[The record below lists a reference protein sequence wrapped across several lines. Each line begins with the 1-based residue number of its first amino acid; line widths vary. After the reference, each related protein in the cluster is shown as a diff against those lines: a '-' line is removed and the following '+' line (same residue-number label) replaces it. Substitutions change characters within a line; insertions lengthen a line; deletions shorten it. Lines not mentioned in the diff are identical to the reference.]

1 MEQTAASHSQP
12 NPGAIA
18 PGLSLYLELL
28 RLLAA
33 TEVVLFHV
41 NGFALLGGQRAAWNA
56 FGHEAVVV
64 FFVLSGFVIAF
75 AAQTR
80 EHTAKAYAVSRLTRI
95 YSVALPCLLFTLL
108 FDRIGQA
115 LAPQLYAG
123 LITDGSALV
132 RLVLGGLFL
141 NESWSVSAQMFS
153 NTPYWSIAY
162 EFWYYAVFAA
172 LFYFRG
178 WARITLTA
186 LAGLIAGYKILLL
199 FPIWALGWGV
209 YRWTRSHQVSPA
221 LGVVLFVQPALV
233 LYLDDSLSWTRHAGE
248 WLAAMIGQDT
258 WRVGLSWSRY
268 VLTDTLL
275 GLSMAVHF
283 VGAAALSPWLE
294 RALLPLAKPVKWLAA
309 RSFTLYLLHQPAM
322 LLVGA
327 VLLTLGLPLLGSW
340 SVFAATWG
348 IVLVVAQVSELQK
361 HRLKPLVVW
370 LLDWPERALTRR
382 RNAIPAL
389 WRARQQHD

>member
-1 MEQTAASHSQP
+1 MDQPVANVEQSKRV
-12 NPGAIA
+12 GIA

-41 NGFALLGGQRAAWNA
+41 GGFPLLGGHRAVWNA

-75 AAQTR
+75 AAHTR

-95 YSVALPCLLFTLL
+95 YSVALPCLLFTVL
-108 FDRIGQA
+108 FDRVGLA
-115 LAPQLYAG
+115 LVPQLYAG
-123 LITDGSALV
+123 LVTDGSALV

-141 NESWSVSAQMFS
+141 NESWALSAQMFS

-162 EFWYYAVFAA
+162 EFWYYAVFAG

-178 WARITLTA
+178 WPRIALTG
-186 LAGLIAGYKILLL
+186 LACLIAGYKILLL

-209 YRWTRSHQVSPA
+209 YRWTQRHHVNPA
-221 LGVVLFVQPALV
+221 LGLVLFVQPALV

-248 WLAAMIGQDT
+248 WLAVMIGHEQ

-275 GLSMAVHF
+275 GCSMAAHF

-294 RALLPLAKPVKWLAA
+294 RMLRPVARPVKWLTA

-322 LLVGA
+322 LLAGA
-327 VLLTLGLPLLGSW
+327 LLLTLGVPLLGSW
-340 SVFAATWG
+340 SVFAVTWG
-348 IVLVVAQVSELQK
+348 IVLAVAQVSELQK

-370 LLDWPERALTRR
+370 LLDWPERLLAERR
-382 RNAIPAL
+382 SGVPAE
-389 WRARQQHD
+389 

>member
-1 MEQTAASHSQP
+1 MGQQAATDSQLQP
-12 NPGAIA
+12 SAIA
-18 PGLSLYLELL
+18 PGVSLYLELL

-33 TEVVLFHV
+33 TEVVLFHI
-41 NGFALLGGQRAAWNA
+41 NGFALLGGHRAAWNA

-80 EHTAKAYAVSRLTRI
+80 EHTPGAYAVSRLTRI
-95 YSVALPCLLFTLL
+95 YSVALPCLLATVL
-108 FDRIGQA
+108 FDRIGVA
-115 LAPQLYAG
+115 LVPQLYEG

-141 NESWSVSAQMFS
+141 NESWTLSAQMFS

-162 EFWYYAVFAA
+162 EFWYYAIFAG

-178 WARITLTA
+178 WQRVALTA
-186 LAGLIAGYKILLL
+186 LACLIAGYKILLL

-209 YRWTRSHQVSPA
+209 YRWSQRHHVRPA
-221 LGVVLFVQPALV
+221 FGLLLFLQPALV
-233 LYLDDSLSWTRHAGE
+233 LYLDDSLGWTRHASE
-248 WLAAMIGQDT
+248 WLAVVVGQDN

-275 GLSMAVHF
+275 GLSMAAHF
-283 VGAAALSPWLE
+283 VGAQALSPWLE
-294 RALLPLAKPVKWLAA
+294 LGLRPIAAPVKWLTA

-322 LLVGA
+322 LLAGA
-327 VLLTLGLPLLGSW
+327 VLITLRAPLFGSW
-340 SVFAATWG
+340 TVFAATWG
-348 IVLVVAQVSELQK
+348 IVLAVAQVSELQK

-370 LLDWPERALTRR
+370 LLDL
-382 RNAIPAL
+382 PARL
-389 WRARQQHD
+389 LARHRTAVPAE

>member
-1 MEQTAASHSQP
+1 MDQPVANVEQSKRV
-12 NPGAIA
+12 GIA

-41 NGFALLGGQRAAWNA
+41 GGFPLLGGHRAVWNA

-80 EHTAKAYAVSRLTRI
+80 EHTPKAYAVSRLTRI

-108 FDRIGQA
+108 FDRVGLA
-115 LAPQLYAG
+115 LVPQLYAG
-123 LITDGSALV
+123 LVTDGSALV

-141 NESWSVSAQMFS
+141 NESWALSAQMFS

-162 EFWYYAVFAA
+162 EFWYYAVFAG

-178 WARITLTA
+178 WPRIALTG
-186 LAGLIAGYKILLL
+186 LACLIAGYKILLL

-209 YRWTRSHQVSPA
+209 YRWSQRHQVSPA
-221 LGVVLFVQPALV
+221 LGLVLFVQPALV

-248 WLAAMIGQDT
+248 WLAAMIGHEH

-275 GLSMAVHF
+275 GCSMAAHF

-294 RALLPLAKPVKWLAA
+294 RTLRPVVRPVKWLTA

-322 LLVGA
+322 LLAGA
-327 VLLTLGLPLLGSW
+327 LLLTLGVPLLGSW
-340 SVFAATWG
+340 SVFAVTWG
-348 IVLVVAQVSELQK
+348 IVLAVAQVSELQK

-370 LLDWPERALTRR
+370 LLDWPERLLAGRR
-382 RNAIPAL
+382 SAVPAE
-389 WRARQQHD
+389 

>member
-1 MEQTAASHSQP
+1 MDQPVANVEQSKRV
-12 NPGAIA
+12 GIA

-41 NGFALLGGQRAAWNA
+41 GGFPLLGGHRAVWNA

-75 AAQTR
+75 AAHTR

-95 YSVALPCLLFTLL
+95 YSVALPCLLFTVL
-108 FDRIGQA
+108 FDRVGLA
-115 LAPQLYAG
+115 LVPQLYAG
-123 LITDGSALV
+123 LVTDGSALV

-141 NESWSVSAQMFS
+141 NESWALSAQMFS

-162 EFWYYAVFAA
+162 EFWYYAVFAG

-178 WARITLTA
+178 WLRIALTG
-186 LAGLIAGYKILLL
+186 LVCLIAGYKILLL

-209 YRWTRSHQVSPA
+209 YRWTQRHHVNPA
-221 LGVVLFVQPALV
+221 LGLVLFVQPALV
-233 LYLDDSLSWTRHAGE
+233 LYLDDSLSWTRHSGE
-248 WLAAMIGQDT
+248 WLAAMIGHEH

-275 GLSMAVHF
+275 GCSMAAHF

-294 RALLPLAKPVKWLAA
+294 RMLRPVARPVKWLTA

-322 LLVGA
+322 LLAGA
-327 VLLTLGLPLLGSW
+327 LLLTLGVPLLGSW
-340 SVFAATWG
+340 SVFAVTWG
-348 IVLVVAQVSELQK
+348 IVLAVAQVSELQK

-370 LLDWPERALTRR
+370 LLDWPERLLAGRR
-382 RNAIPAL
+382 SGVPAE
-389 WRARQQHD
+389 

>member
-1 MEQTAASHSQP
+1 MDQPVANVEQSKRV
-12 NPGAIA
+12 GIA

-41 NGFALLGGQRAAWNA
+41 GGFPLLGGHRAVWNA

-80 EHTAKAYAVSRLTRI
+80 EHTPKAYAVSRLTRI

-108 FDRIGQA
+108 FDRVGLA
-115 LAPQLYAG
+115 LVPQLYAG
-123 LITDGSALV
+123 LVTDGSALV

-141 NESWSVSAQMFS
+141 NESWALSAQMFS

-162 EFWYYAVFAA
+162 EFWYYAVFAG

-178 WARITLTA
+178 WPRIALTG
-186 LAGLIAGYKILLL
+186 LACLIAGYKILLL

-209 YRWTRSHQVSPA
+209 YRWSQRHQVSPA
-221 LGVVLFVQPALV
+221 LGLVLFVQPALV

-248 WLAAMIGQDT
+248 WLAAMIGHEH

-275 GLSMAVHF
+275 GCSMAAHF

-294 RALLPLAKPVKWLAA
+294 RTLRPVARPVKWLTA

-322 LLVGA
+322 LLAGA
-327 VLLTLGLPLLGSW
+327 LLLTLGVPLLGSW
-340 SVFAATWG
+340 SVFAVTWG
-348 IVLVVAQVSELQK
+348 IVLAVAQVSELQK

-370 LLDWPERALTRR
+370 LLDWPERLLAGRR
-382 RNAIPAL
+382 SAVPAE
-389 WRARQQHD
+389 

>member
-1 MEQTAASHSQP
+1 MDQPVANVEQSKRV
-12 NPGAIA
+12 GIA

-41 NGFALLGGQRAAWNA
+41 GGFPLLGGHRAVWNA

-75 AAQTR
+75 AAHTR

-108 FDRIGQA
+108 FDRVGLA
-115 LAPQLYAG
+115 LVPQLYAG
-123 LITDGSALV
+123 LVTDGSALV

-141 NESWSVSAQMFS
+141 NESWALSAQMFS

-162 EFWYYAVFAA
+162 EFWYYAVFAG

-178 WARITLTA
+178 WPRIALTG
-186 LAGLIAGYKILLL
+186 LACLIAGYKILLL

-209 YRWTRSHQVSPA
+209 YRWTQRHQVNPA
-221 LGVVLFVQPALV
+221 LGLVLFVQPALV

-248 WLAAMIGQDT
+248 WLAAMIGHEH

-275 GLSMAVHF
+275 GCSMAVHF

-294 RALLPLAKPVKWLAA
+294 RLLRPVARPVKWLTA

-322 LLVGA
+322 LLAGA
-327 VLLTLGLPLLGSW
+327 LLLTLGVPLLGSW
-340 SVFAATWG
+340 SVFAVTWG
-348 IVLVVAQVSELQK
+348 IVLAVAQVSELQK

-370 LLDWPERALTRR
+370 LLDWPERLLAVRR
-382 RNAIPAL
+382 SAVPAE
-389 WRARQQHD
+389 

>member
-1 MEQTAASHSQP
+1 MGNAEFARNEAP
-12 NPGAIA
+12 VAGIA
-18 PGLSLYLELL
+18 HGLSLYLELL

-41 NGFALLGGQRAAWNA
+41 NGFALLGGHRAAWNA

-80 EHTAKAYAVSRLTRI
+80 EHTPKAYAVSRLTRI
-95 YSVALPCLLFTLL
+95 YSVALPCLLATVV
-108 FDRIGQA
+108 FDRIGLA
-115 LAPQLYAG
+115 LVPQLYNG
-123 LITDGSALV
+123 LVTDGSALV

-141 NESWSVSAQMFS
+141 NESWALSAQMFS

-162 EFWYYAVFAA
+162 EFWYYAIFAG

-178 WARITLTA
+178 WQRVALTA
-186 LAGLIAGYKILLL
+186 LACLIAGYKVLLL
-199 FPIWALGWGV
+199 FPIWALGWGI
-209 YRWTRSHQVSPA
+209 YRWSQSHKVGPVLGLA
-221 LGVVLFVQPALV
+221 LFLQPALV
-233 LYLDDSLSWTRHAGE
+233 LYFDDSQGWTRQAGE
-248 WLAAMIGQDT
+248 WLAGMMGQDN

-275 GLSMAVHF
+275 GLSMAGHF
-283 VGAAALSPWLE
+283 VGAAALAPWLE
-294 RALLPLAKPVKWLAA
+294 RILQPVAAPVKWLTA

-322 LLVGA
+322 LLAGA
-327 VLLTLGLPLLGSW
+327 VLISLGVPLLGSW
-340 SVFAATWG
+340 TVFAATWG
-348 IVLVVAQVSELQK
+348 IVLAVAQVSELQK

-370 LLDWPERALTRR
+370 LLDWPERQLTSRR
-382 RNAIPAL
+382 AAVPAE
-389 WRARQQHD
+389 

>member
-1 MEQTAASHSQP
+1 MDQPVANVEQSKRV
-12 NPGAIA
+12 GIA

-41 NGFALLGGQRAAWNA
+41 GGFALLGGHRAVWNA

-75 AAQTR
+75 AAHTR

-108 FDRIGQA
+108 FDRVGLA
-115 LAPQLYAG
+115 LVPQLYAG
-123 LITDGSALV
+123 LVTDGSALV

-141 NESWSVSAQMFS
+141 NESWALSAQMFS

-162 EFWYYAVFAA
+162 EFWYYAVFAG

-178 WARITLTA
+178 WPRIALTG
-186 LAGLIAGYKILLL
+186 LACLIAGYKILLL

-209 YRWTRSHQVSPA
+209 YRWTQRHRVNPA
-221 LGVVLFVQPALV
+221 LGLVLFVQPALV

-248 WLAAMIGQDT
+248 WLAVMIGHEH

-275 GLSMAVHF
+275 GCSMAAHF

-294 RALLPLAKPVKWLAA
+294 RLLRPVARPVKWLTA

-322 LLVGA
+322 LLAGA
-327 VLLTLGLPLLGSW
+327 LLLTLGVPLLGSW
-340 SVFAATWG
+340 SVFAVTWG
-348 IVLVVAQVSELQK
+348 IVLAVAQVSELQK

-370 LLDWPERALTRR
+370 LLDWPERLLAVRR
-382 RNAIPAL
+382 SAVPAE
-389 WRARQQHD
+389 

>member
-1 MEQTAASHSQP
+1 MEQPVANLEQP
-12 NPGAIA
+12 KPGGIA

-41 NGFALLGGQRAAWNA
+41 NGFAMLGGQRAVWNA

-75 AAQTR
+75 AAETR
-80 EHTAKAYAVSRLTRI
+80 EHTAKAYAISRLTRI

-108 FDRIGQA
+108 FDRIGLA
-115 LAPQLYAG
+115 LLPQLYAG
-123 LITDGSALV
+123 LVTDGSALV
-132 RLVLGGLFL
+132 RLMLGGLFL
-141 NESWSVSAQMFS
+141 NESWTLSAQMFS

-162 EFWYYAVFAA
+162 EFWYYAVFAG

-178 WARITLTA
+178 WARIALTG
-186 LAGLIAGYKILLL
+186 LACLIAGYKILLL

-209 YRWTRSHQVSPA
+209 YRWSKTHRVSPA
-221 LGVVLFVQPALV
+221 LGLLLFVQPALV

-248 WLAAMIGQDT
+248 WLAGVMGQDT

-275 GLSMAVHF
+275 GLSIAAHF
-283 VGAAALSPWLE
+283 VGAQALSPWLE
-294 RALLPLAKPVKWLAA
+294 RALRPIARPVKWLTA

-322 LLVGA
+322 LLAGA
-327 VLLTLGLPLLGSW
+327 ALITLGVPLLGSW
-340 SVFAATWG
+340 SVFLATWG
-348 IVLVVAQVSELQK
+348 IVLAVAQVSELQK

-370 LLDWPERALTRR
+370 LLDWPGRILAQRR
-382 RNAIPAL
+382 TAVPAE
-389 WRARQQHD
+389 

>member
-1 MEQTAASHSQP
+1 MEQTADPSNQP
-12 NPGAIA
+12 KPGAIA

-41 NGFALLGGQRAAWNA
+41 NGFPLLGGHRAAWNA

-75 AAQTR
+75 AAETR

-95 YSVALPCLLFTLL
+95 YSVALPCLIFTLL
-108 FDRIGQA
+108 FDRVGLA
-115 LAPQLYAG
+115 LVPQLYVG
-123 LITDGSALV
+123 LVTDGSALL
-132 RLVLGGLFL
+132 RLMLGGLFL
-141 NESWSVSAQMFS
+141 NESWTVSAQMFS

-162 EFWYYAVFAA
+162 EFWYYAVFAG

-178 WARITLTA
+178 RTRIALTA
-186 LAGLIAGYKILLL
+186 LACLIAGYKILLL
-199 FPIWALGWGV
+199 FPIWAMGWGV
-209 YRWTRSHQVSPA
+209 YRWTRNHRVSPT
-221 LGVVLFVQPALV
+221 LGLLLFVQPALV
-233 LYLDDSLSWTRHAGE
+233 LYFDHSLSWTRHTGE
-248 WLAAMIGQDT
+248 WLAGIIGQDN
-258 WRVGLSWSRY
+258 WRIGLSWSRY

-275 GLSMAVHF
+275 GLSMAAHF
-283 VGAAALSPWLE
+283 VGAQALSPWLE
-294 RALLPLAKPVKWLAA
+294 RALLPVAKPVKWLTA

-322 LLVGA
+322 LLAGA
-327 VLLTLGLPLLGSW
+327 VLLTLGVPLLGSW

-348 IVLVVAQVSELQK
+348 IVLVVAQTSELQK

-370 LLDWPERALTRR
+370 LFEWPERWVAQRR
-382 RNAIPAL
+382 SAAPAE
-389 WRARQQHD
+389 

>member
-1 MEQTAASHSQP
+1 MDQPVANVEQSKRV
-12 NPGAIA
+12 GIA

-41 NGFALLGGQRAAWNA
+41 GGFPLLGGHRAVWNA

-75 AAQTR
+75 AAHTR

-95 YSVALPCLLFTLL
+95 YSVALPCLLFTVL
-108 FDRIGQA
+108 FDRVGLA
-115 LAPQLYAG
+115 LVPQLYAG
-123 LITDGSALV
+123 LVTDGSALV

-141 NESWSVSAQMFS
+141 NESWALSAQMFS

-162 EFWYYAVFAA
+162 EFWYYAVFAG

-178 WARITLTA
+178 WLRIALTG
-186 LAGLIAGYKILLL
+186 LACLIAGYKILLL

-209 YRWTRSHQVSPA
+209 YRWTQRHHVNPA
-221 LGVVLFVQPALV
+221 LGLVLFVQPALV

-248 WLAAMIGQDT
+248 WLAAMIGHEH

-275 GLSMAVHF
+275 GCSMAAHF

-294 RALLPLAKPVKWLAA
+294 RTLRPVARPVKWLTA

-322 LLVGA
+322 LLAGA
-327 VLLTLGLPLLGSW
+327 LLLTLGVPLLGSW
-340 SVFAATWG
+340 SVFAVTWG
-348 IVLVVAQVSELQK
+348 IVLAVAQVSELQK

-370 LLDWPERALTRR
+370 LLDWPERLLAGRR
-382 RNAIPAL
+382 SGVPAE
-389 WRARQQHD
+389 

>member
-1 MEQTAASHSQP
+1 MGQTVAIDVQP
-12 NPGAIA
+12 KPGAIA

-33 TEVVLFHV
+33 TEVVLFHI
-41 NGFALLGGQRAAWNA
+41 NGFPLLGGHRAVWNA

-80 EHTAKAYAVSRLTRI
+80 ETTPKAYAISRLTRI
-95 YSVALPCLLFTLL
+95 YSVALPCLLATLL
-108 FDRIGQA
+108 FDRIGLA
-115 LAPQLYAG
+115 LMPQLYGG

-141 NESWSVSAQMFS
+141 NESWTVSAQMFS

-162 EFWYYAVFAA
+162 EFWYYMIFAG

-178 WARITLTA
+178 WQRVAVTA
-186 LAGLIAGYKILLL
+186 LACLIAGYKILLL

-209 YRWTRSHQVSPA
+209 YRWSQLRQVSPA
-221 LGVVLFVQPALV
+221 LGLLLFVQPALV
-233 LYLDDSLSWTRHAGE
+233 LYLDDSLSWTRHGGE
-248 WLAAMIGQDT
+248 WLARVIGQDN

-268 VLTDTLL
+268 ILTDTLL
-275 GLSMAVHF
+275 GFSMALHF
-283 VGAAALSPWLE
+283 IGAQALSPWLE
-294 RALLPLAKPVKWLAA
+294 RALRPVAAPVKWLTA

-322 LLVGA
+322 LLAGA
-327 VLLTLGLPLLGSW
+327 VLIALGVPLLGSW
-340 SVFAATWG
+340 AAFGATWG
-348 IVLVVAQVSELQK
+348 IVLAFAQVTELQK
-361 HRLKPLVVW
+361 HRLKPGVSW
-370 LLDWPERALTRR
+370 LLNLPRLLTARR
-382 RNAIPAL
+382 HQAVPA
-389 WRARQQHD
+389 D

>member
-1 MEQTAASHSQP
+1 MDKAATLDGTP
-12 NPGAIA
+12 KPGAISS
-18 PGLSLYLELL
+18 GLSLYLELL

-41 NGFALLGGQRAAWNA
+41 NGFALLGGHRAAWNA

-75 AAQTR
+75 AAETR
-80 EHTAKAYAVSRLTRI
+80 EKTPRSYLTSRLTRI
-95 YSVALPCLLFTLL
+95 YSVAVPCLLATLL

-115 LAPQLYAG
+115 LVPQLYQG

-132 RLVLGGLFL
+132 RLALGSLFL
-141 NESWSVSAQMFS
+141 NESWTVSAQMFS

-162 EFWYYAVFAA
+162 EFWYYMIFAG

-178 WARITLTA
+178 WLRVALTA
-186 LAGLIAGYKILLL
+186 LACLIAGYKVLLL

-209 YRWTRSHQVSPA
+209 YRWTRSHSVAPSVG
-221 LGVVLFVQPALV
+221 LILFLQPVLV
-233 LYLDDSLSWTRHAGE
+233 LYLDDSLSWTRHTGE
-248 WLAAMIGQDT
+248 WLAGLIGQEH

-275 GLSMAVHF
+275 GLSMAGHF
-283 VGAAALSPWLE
+283 IGAAALSPWLE
-294 RALLPLAKPVKWLAA
+294 RALRPIARPVKWLTA

-322 LLVGA
+322 LLAGA

-348 IVLVVAQVSELQK
+348 IVLAVAQVSELQK

-370 LLDWPERALTRR
+370 LLDLPERLLAARGTAL
-382 RNAIPAL
+382 PAK
-389 WRARQQHD
+389 

>member
-1 MEQTAASHSQP
+1 MDQPVANVEQSKRV
-12 NPGAIA
+12 GIA

-41 NGFALLGGQRAAWNA
+41 GGFPLLGGHRAVWNA

-75 AAQTR
+75 AAHTR

-108 FDRIGQA
+108 FDRIGLA
-115 LAPQLYAG
+115 LVPQLYAG
-123 LITDGSALV
+123 LVTDGSALV

-141 NESWSVSAQMFS
+141 NESWALSAQMFS

-162 EFWYYAVFAA
+162 EFWYYAVFAG

-178 WARITLTA
+178 WPRIALTG
-186 LAGLIAGYKILLL
+186 LACLIAGYKILLL

-209 YRWTRSHQVSPA
+209 YRWSQRHQVSPA
-221 LGVVLFVQPALV
+221 LGLVLFVQPALV

-248 WLAAMIGQDT
+248 WLAAMIGHEH

-275 GLSMAVHF
+275 GCSMAAHF

-294 RALLPLAKPVKWLAA
+294 RLLRPVARPVKWLTA

-322 LLVGA
+322 LLAGA
-327 VLLTLGLPLLGSW
+327 LLLTLGVPLLGSW
-340 SVFAATWG
+340 SVFAVTWG
-348 IVLVVAQVSELQK
+348 IVLAVAQVSELQK

-370 LLDWPERALTRR
+370 LLDWPERLLAVRR
-382 RNAIPAL
+382 SAVPAE
-389 WRARQQHD
+389 

>member
-1 MEQTAASHSQP
+1 MGQTAATDGQP
-12 NPGAIA
+12 KPGAIA

-41 NGFALLGGQRAAWNA
+41 NGFPLLGGHRAAWNA

-80 EHTAKAYAVSRLTRI
+80 EHTPKAYAVSRLTRI
-95 YSVALPCLLFTLL
+95 YSVALPCLLATML
-108 FDRIGQA
+108 FDRIGLA
-115 LAPQLYAG
+115 LVPQLYEG

-132 RLVLGGLFL
+132 RLMLGGLFL
-141 NESWSVSAQMFS
+141 NESWTLSAQMFS

-162 EFWYYAVFAA
+162 EFWYYAIFAG

-178 WARITLTA
+178 RQRVALTG
-186 LAGLIAGYKILLL
+186 LACLIAGYKILLL

-209 YRWTRSHQVSPA
+209 YRWSQRHQVNPA
-221 LGVVLFVQPALV
+221 LGLVLFLQPALI
-233 LYLDDSLSWTRHAGE
+233 LYLDDSLNWTRHAGA
-248 WLAAMIGQDT
+248 WLAGVMGQDN

-275 GLSMAVHF
+275 GLSMAAHF
-283 VGAAALSPWLE
+283 VGAQALGPWLE
-294 RALLPLAKPVKWLAA
+294 RGLRPISRPVKWLTA

-322 LLVGA
+322 LLAGA
-327 VLLTLGLPLLGSW
+327 VLTTLGVPLLGSW
-340 SVFAATWG
+340 SVFFATWG
-348 IVLVVAQVSELQK
+348 IVLAVAQVSELQK

-370 LLDWPERALTRR
+370 VLDLPGRMIAQRR
-382 RNAIPAL
+382 TAVPAE
-389 WRARQQHD
+389 

>member
-1 MEQTAASHSQP
+1 MGHIADTPSQP
-12 NPGAIA
+12 KPGAIA

-33 TEVVLFHV
+33 TEVVLFHI
-41 NGFALLGGQRAAWNA
+41 NGFPLLGGHRAAWNA

-80 EHTAKAYAVSRLTRI
+80 EHTPKAYAVSRLTRI
-95 YSVALPCLLFTLL
+95 YSVALPCLLATVL
-108 FDRIGQA
+108 FDRIGVA
-115 LAPQLYAG
+115 LVPQLYDG

-141 NESWSVSAQMFS
+141 NESWTVSAQMFS

-162 EFWYYAVFAA
+162 EFWYYMIFAG

-178 WARITLTA
+178 WQRVAVTA
-186 LAGLIAGYKILLL
+186 LACLIAGYKILLL

-209 YRWTRSHQVSPA
+209 YRWSQLRQVSPA
-221 LGVVLFVQPALV
+221 LGLLLFVQPALV
-233 LYLDDSLSWTRHAGE
+233 LYLDDSLSWTRHGGE
-248 WLAAMIGQDT
+248 WLARVIGQDN

-268 VLTDTLL
+268 ILTDTLL
-275 GLSMAVHF
+275 GFSMALHF
-283 VGAAALSPWLE
+283 IGAQALSPWLE
-294 RALLPLAKPVKWLAA
+294 RALRPVAAPVKWLTA

-322 LLVGA
+322 LLAGA
-327 VLLTLGLPLLGSW
+327 VLIALGVPLLGSW
-340 SVFAATWG
+340 AAFGATWG
-348 IVLVVAQVSELQK
+348 IVLAFAQVTELQK
-361 HRLKPLVVW
+361 HRLKPLVSW
-370 LLDWPERALTRR
+370 LLNLPRLLTARR
-382 RNAIPAL
+382 HQAVPA
-389 WRARQQHD
+389 D